1 MKYSQIIGV
10 ISAIAVIAIC
20 YVPWIY
26 ISSVHV
32 TVTGINA
39 EGTSFGKPGLMNIAF
54 AGLAIVFFGIQK
66 IWAKR
71 TNIFIATI
79 NFAWALR
86 NFLLLGICQSGECP
100 EKKAGLYL
108 LLITSF
114 IMLLMCFLPKIK
126 VPAEK

>member
-1 MKYSQIIGV
+1 MKYSQVIGI
-10 ISAIAVIAIC
+10 ISAVAVIAIC
-20 YVPWIY
+20 YMPWVY

-32 TVTGINA
+32 TVTGLHA

-54 AGLAIVFFGIQK
+54 AGLAIIFFSIQK

-71 TNIFIATI
+71 TNVFIAAI

-86 NFLLLGICQSGECP
+86 NFLLLNTCQGGECP

-108 LLITSF
+108 LFITSF
-114 IMLLMCFLPKIK
+114 IMMVMSFLPKMK
-126 VPAEK
+126 VPEEK